1 MNQSV
6 CAAANTVAT
15 TQSIELAESCQN
27 YRTFLLFCYIHQSKV
42 LIGWSDINEMK
53 CEDKFYILLR
63 TSTGENSDP

>member
-6 CAAANTVAT
+6 CAAANTVANA
-15 TQSIELAESCQN
+15 QSIELAESCQN
-27 YRTFLLFCYIHQSKV
+27 YRNFLLFCYVHQSQV

-63 TSTGENSDP
+63 TSTGKNSDP